1 MVKVKSMQ
9 IRRMQ
14 KELLIKENTNYF
26 QNCHASTVVK
36 LSNDDLLV
44 AFFAGTKEGTG
55 DTAIWLSRKTKNGW
69 EEPKRVV
76 FGVGIPHWNP
86 SLFYQ
91 NNKIWLF
98 YKTGFDVH
106 SWITRYVT
114 SEDNAETWSVSKEL
128 VPLDPSPRGP
138 VKNKVILLS
147 NGAWLAPGSVE
158 EKRSWDAFTDYSSNQ
173 GLTWKKS
180 DLVKFNHQL
189 GTPLEERNLWEG
201 LVGNALWE
209 NDLSKVSNWDGIIQP
224 SLWESQEGLV
234 HMMCR
239 STRGYIYRSDSI
251 DFGKTWCESYP
262 ISLPN
267 NNSGI
272 DVVKMENG
280 ILALVY
286 NPVSG
291 NWSAR
296 TPLTISFS
304 EDNGITWTDHFH
316 LETESGEFSYPAI
329 ITEGNELFITYTVN
343 RNNIAFS
350 HLKVSN

>member
-1 MVKVKSMQ
+1 MVNVKSLQ
-9 IRRMQ
+9 IRSMQ
-14 KELLIKENTNYF
+14 KKLLMKENGNYF
-26 QNCHASTVVK
+26 HQCHASTIVK
-36 LSNDDLLV
+36 LPNNDFLA
-44 AFFAGTKEGTG
+44 AFFAGTKEGAG

-69 EEPKRVV
+69 QEPKRAV
-76 FGVGIPHWNP
+76 FEDGLPHWNP

-98 YKTGFDVH
+98 YKVGSDVH
-106 SWITRYVT
+106 SWITRFVT
-114 SEDNAETWSVSKEL
+114 SEDNGETWSRSKEL
-128 VPLDPSPRGP
+128 VSLDPSPRGP
-138 VKNKVILLS
+138 VKNKMILLS
-147 NGAWLAPGSVE
+147 NGAWLAPSSVE
-158 EKRSWDAFTDYSSNQ
+158 EKRNWDAYTDYSPNQ
-173 GLTWKKS
+173 GLTWEKS
-180 DLVKFNHQL
+180 ELVLFNHQR
-189 GTPLEERNLWEG
+189 GAPLEKRNIWEG
-201 LVGNALWE
+201 LVKEALWE
-209 NDLSKVSNWDGIIQP
+209 NDLSKVFDWDGIIQP
-224 SLWESQEGLV
+224 SLWESQEGHV
-234 HMMCR
+234 HMLCR

-272 DVVKMENG
+272 DVVRMENG
-280 ILALVY
+280 TLALVY

-304 EDNGITWTDHFH
+304 EDNGITWADHYH

-350 HLKVSN
+350 HLKLSN